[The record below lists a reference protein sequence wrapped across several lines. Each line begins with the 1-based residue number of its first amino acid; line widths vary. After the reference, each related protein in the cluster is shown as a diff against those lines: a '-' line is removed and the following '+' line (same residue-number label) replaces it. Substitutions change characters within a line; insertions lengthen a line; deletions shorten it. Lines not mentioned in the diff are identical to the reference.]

1 MERLKQLKAEQL
13 KAIKNGDNKALSEI
27 NKQIYK
33 IREQARKEREAE
45 RQRQQDNYINNKFN
59 KLVEGGLLC

>member
-27 NKQIYK
+27 NRQIYE